1 MRPRRSDTH
10 RDQRELLK
18 VPRRLPEAFQF
29 DIAFFT
35 VVSPPTGNPIPLF
48 FPNRQCESL
57 YKNSVC
63 ESETS
68 STSRENANTKREHK
82 TRTQN
87 ANTKKSVVIE
97 NENTKLTNGFFKVD
111 ALHQAKKV
119 FAFSISA
126 FSEWFFSPSLKLRI
140 SILLSH

>member
-29 DIAFFT
+29 GIAFFT

-68 STSRENANTKREHK
+68 SKSRENANTKREHK
-82 TRTQN
+82 TRTQKN
-87 ANTKKSVVIE
+87 LSLSKTKTQ
-97 NENTKLTNGFFKVD
+97 NLRMAFLRLTHYTK
-111 ALHQAKKV
+111 QKKV